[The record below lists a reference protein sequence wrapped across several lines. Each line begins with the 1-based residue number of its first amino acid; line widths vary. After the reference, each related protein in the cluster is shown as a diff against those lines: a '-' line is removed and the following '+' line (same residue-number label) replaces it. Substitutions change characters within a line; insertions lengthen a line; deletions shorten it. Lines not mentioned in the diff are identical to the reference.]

1 MRRDDIIN
9 ILCKL
14 KFCNNEFSTMK
25 TSFQYEFSDVNYE
38 ITLER
43 DNGKLVKFEVKN
55 LGEVQNEDN

>member
-1 MRRDDIIN
+1 MSRDDIIN

>member
-1 MRRDDIIN
+1 
-9 ILCKL
+9 
-14 KFCNNEFSTMK
+14 MK